1 MGHLGYAIT
10 AHRAQGVTTDTAH
23 VIATATTTRENFY
36 VAMTRGADGNYA
48 YVVLDRPDD
57 SHGVPHPSDNPD
69 ATARSVLYGVIQ
81 HIGAE
86 LSAHEAIT
94 AEQER
99 WSNIG
104 QLAAEYE
111 TIAQAAQHDRWA
123 GLFAVAGLTVEQ
135 VDAVLDSDAYPA
147 LSAELRHAE
156 ANHHNLDTL
165 PPRLIAARGLDDAD
179 DIASVI
185 HARIARATTRPAGSG
200 RTRKPPRLIAGLLPY
215 AEGPMADDMR
225 QALDERHELIEARAE
240 AVLAGAL
247 ADKALWT
254 AQLGP
259 EPKDLNQGK
268 AWRRAAVVVAAYRDR
283 YQVTDDQTPLGPPPQ
298 NTRQKIDRASSD
310 QWPPRASSSRR
321 RSPGR
326 KSTAPA
332 PKPHGGNSTPA
343 HRRRRPGTR

>member
-1 MGHLGYAIT
+1 M
-10 AHRAQGVTTDTAH
+10 TTDTAH

-57 SHGVPHPSDNPD
+57 SHRVPHPSDNPD
-69 ATARSVLYGVIQ
+69 ATARSALYGVIQ

-123 GLFAVAGLTVEQ
+123 TLLAAAGLTSAQ

-165 PPRLIAARGLDDAD
+165 LPRLIA
-179 DIASVI
+179 
-185 HARIARATTRPAGSG
+185 
-200 RTRKPPRLIAGLLPY
+200 
-215 AEGPMADDMR
+215 
-225 QALDERHELIEARAE
+225 
-240 AVLAGAL
+240 
-247 ADKALWT
+247 
-254 AQLGP
+254 
-259 EPKDLNQGK
+259 
-268 AWRRAAVVVAAYRDR
+268 
-283 YQVTDDQTPLGPPPQ
+283 
-298 NTRQKIDRASSD
+298 
-310 QWPPRASSSRR
+310 
-321 RSPGR
+321 
-326 KSTAPA
+326 
-332 PKPHGGNSTPA
+332 
-343 HRRRRPGTR
+343 